1 MSASILDPRMIDPSK
16 PLQITSTV
24 ITNLTSTSVAANSLS
39 ARTFA
44 LVHDPTNDGVDPI
57 FDIGETLTGSFSG
70 FRIRYEEPTNR
81 LIGSSRTGTTI
92 LTSFMIN
99 TATGQVGISG
109 LPVAGQALT
118 VVGNVSASG
127 VGAFASLS
135 SNSIASNSITLSSVT
150 FTNRFTVATTLT
162 ATTTVLE
169 VLVNGTSKYL
179 PLFDIN

>member
-24 ITNLTSTSVAANSLS
+24 ITNLTSTSVAINSLS
-39 ARTFA
+39 ARSFA
-44 LVHDPTNDGVDPI
+44 LVHDPANDGIDPI

-70 FRIRYEEPTNR
+70 FRIRYEEPTNK

-118 VVGNVSASG
+118 VVGNVSATG
-127 VGAFASLS
+127 TIFS
-135 SNSIASNSITLSSVT
+135 SNIVSNTLTTSVCAMSGNGSIPFVMNFTNGLLTSVT
-150 FTNRFTVATTLT
+150 
-162 ATTTVLE
+162 
-169 VLVNGTSKYL
+169 S
-179 PLFDIN
+179 